1 MTSKNPRRAA
11 LFKLVCLSLFTN
23 SMGFTSS
30 YSSPA
35 KLPLHVGYDIHEVN
49 IARRRPGASMLR
61 MSSAEK
67 QCQSEPRLTI
77 EEEKEL
83 LRQAVEMRRIT
94 EVESDLL
101 SISPVQAESSLAD
114 RARAAGY
121 GDELDA
127 FENAILEGQRARDLL
142 VTRNMGLVHFCLTQ
156 IVGKRRN
163 LNSLSRE
170 DLVQEGA
177 IGLARAVDKWNPAIG
192 GKFSTYAVYW
202 IRAAI
207 LRCIEERD
215 DMLRVPVHISQ
226 AVTSIN
232 KAAKRNGIDLSS
244 ENWRK
249 ADAAKI
255 LVEETGLSE
264 KKFEEAMKARSRR
277 YAGGYVAFETWMQ
290 KGSTLERDVP
300 TVQAE
305 EGLSSIETE
314 HLRTTLSKYLRPR
327 EMEALSLRYG
337 LVNQSTSHQ
346 ETIKEKANRYLMEA
360 EEELFGAKAAKKEL
374 PSKGRFGEA
383 MSFNEVGKK
392 MQVSAEYGRKLCH
405 AALAKLRRAADEGH
419 LEAAFLF

>member
-1 MTSKNPRRAA
+1 MTTKNPKRAA

-23 SMGFTSS
+23 SMGFTS
-30 YSSPA
+30 YSSPST
-35 KLPLHVGYDIHEVN
+35 LPGQVGANIPHVSSPRIRSHAVALRAE
-49 IARRRPGASMLR
+49 ARLSN
-61 MSSAEK
+61 
-67 QCQSEPRLTI
+67 

-94 EVESDLL
+94 ESESDMLLL
-101 SISPVQAESSLAD
+101 SSSLGEPSIKE
-114 RARAAGY
+114 RARASGY
-121 GDELDA
+121 GEELDA
-127 FENAILEGQRARDLL
+127 FESAILDGQRARELL
-142 VTRNMGLVHFCLTQ
+142 VTRNMGLVHYCIKQ
-156 IVGKRRN
+156 IVGKRRS

-215 DMLRVPVHISQ
+215 DLLRVPVHVSQ

-244 ENWRK
+244 ENWRQG
-249 ADAAKI
+249 DAVKLLAS
-255 LVEETGLSE
+255 ETGLSE

-290 KGSTLERDVP
+290 KGSSLESDVP
-300 TVQAE
+300 SLSIE

-314 HLRTTLSKYLRPR
+314 HLRTTLSKYLRPK

-337 LVNQSTSHQ
+337 LIDEEPSQP
-346 ETIKEKANRYLMEA
+346 ETVQMKANRYLMEA
-360 EEELFGAKAAKKEL
+360 EQELFGNKPVKSEI

-383 MSFNEVGKK
+383 MTFNEVGKK

-405 AALAKLRRAADEGH
+405 AAIAKLKRAAEEGH
-419 LEAAFLF
+419 LEPALLF

>member
-1 MTSKNPRRAA
+1 MTTKNPKRAA

-23 SMGFTSS
+23 SMGFTS
-30 YSSPA
+30 YSSPST
-35 KLPLHVGYDIHEVN
+35 LPGQVDANIPHVSSPRIRSHAVSLRAE
-49 IARRRPGASMLR
+49 ARLSN
-61 MSSAEK
+61 
-67 QCQSEPRLTI
+67 

-94 EVESDLL
+94 ESESDMLLL
-101 SISPVQAESSLAD
+101 SSSLGEPSIKE
-114 RARAAGY
+114 RARASGY
-121 GDELDA
+121 GEELDA
-127 FENAILEGQRARDLL
+127 FESAILDGQRARELL
-142 VTRNMGLVHFCLTQ
+142 VTRNMGLVHYCIKQ
-156 IVGKRRN
+156 IVGKRRS

-215 DMLRVPVHISQ
+215 DLLRVPVHVSQ

-244 ENWRK
+244 ENWRQG
-249 ADAAKI
+249 DAVKLLAS
-255 LVEETGLSE
+255 ETGLSE

-290 KGSTLERDVP
+290 KGSSLESDVP
-300 TVQAE
+300 SLSIE

-314 HLRTTLSKYLRPR
+314 HLRTTLSKYLRPK

-337 LVNQSTSHQ
+337 LIDEEPSQP
-346 ETIKEKANRYLMEA
+346 ETVQMKANRYLMEA
-360 EEELFGAKAAKKEL
+360 EQELFGNKPVKSEI

-383 MSFNEVGKK
+383 MTFNEVGKK

-405 AALAKLRRAADEGH
+405 AAIAKLKRAAEEGH
-419 LEAAFLF
+419 LEPALLF